1 MKKNERKKQLILITS
16 LILITLILDQITKYI
31 FYKNGQA
38 IIPNEI
44 DGSNNGYYIIMSII
58 VVIMIIRYISND
70 NSFIKTGTK
79 IVLSFGISG
88 AIGNVIDRIFRGYVI
103 VFIKLGNEVYINLAY
118 IYIVITWVG
127 MAAIL
132 AKNSFRFLNDRKKG
146 DKR

>member
-1 MKKNERKKQLILITS
+1 MKKNENKKQSILITS